1 MKKITALLLVIGLVN
16 APAVFAQEAA
26 QISSALG
33 SAPSGTKEIK
43 ASDNYVTLNFTNI
56 DIGALVKVM
65 SELTQRNFLLDEH
78 VVGKVTIM
86 TPNKISPDEAYQVF
100 LSALEIKGFTAIE
113 DGMVTRIIPAAS
125 ARQSGLKIFQDGNDA
140 GEGFV
145 TKLIRLNFVN
155 PQEIVRT
162 ITPLI
167 SKDGNII
174 AYPVTSSVII
184 TDSVSNLRKLE
195 RLIHIMD
202 VVAPEG
208 KGKINVYYLKN
219 ANSEELAKLMQALVT
234 KLPAPPAGGVQPAG
248 PATILEGPVNI
259 TSDKATNALIIVAS
273 PGDFEVVKDV
283 IQKLDIKRR
292 QVYVECAIVEM
303 SLSKASDIGFEF
315 QSFNQSNSN
324 SQATIGGTNFGD
336 IGPAIV
342 SGPTGLAAI
351 SGLAVGVIK
360 GTFTYNG
367 TTYLNVGALLHALQ
381 TNGDV
386 NVLSTPNIMAMDN
399 QKAEIMVGEN
409 VPFITGQTQNATTGS
424 TAVFN
429 TINREDVGIKLDLTP
444 QISSDDSVR
453 LEVKQEI
460 SDVIATTS
468 NNAAGPTTSKRSAS
482 TTVVVKDRQTV
493 VIGGLVQDNVTTST
507 SKVPILGDIPILGW
521 FFKSKQSSV
530 AKTDL
535 MIFITPYIIKNEEDA
550 TEMTKRKN
558 GSLEDFRKEY
568 HIEKKAS
575 ETIIPPKI
583 SKATEQPAANAPAN
597 ANGKLGTEL
606 KSSAVTTVPV
616 PTPVKAAGTPALEL
630 KSGAATTV
638 PVNVMPEQNPM
649 PVATAPTNTTSVNA
663 VEKTASELRSNVVS
677 TIPPR
682 AVPAQPPVETTP
694 STKEGVQ

>member
-1 MKKITALLLVIGLVN
+1 VKKITALLLVIGLVN
-16 APAVFAQEAA
+16 APAVFAQEAT
-26 QISSALG
+26 QISSALS
-33 SAPSGTKEIK
+33 SASSDTKKFK
-43 ASDNYVTLNFTNI
+43 ARDDYVTLNFTNI

-65 SELTQRNFLLDEH
+65 SELTQRNFLLDEK
-78 VVGKVTIM
+78 VTGKVTLM
-86 TPNKISPDEAYQVF
+86 TPTKISPDEAYQVF

-113 DGMVTRIIPAAS
+113 DGKVTRIIPVAS
-125 ARQSGLKIFQDGNDA
+125 ARQSGLKIFQDGNDV
-140 GEGFV
+140 GEGYV
-145 TKLIRLNFVN
+145 TKLIRLSFVN

-174 AYPVTSSVII
+174 AYPVTNSVII

-195 RLIHIMD
+195 SLIHIMD
-202 VVAPEG
+202 VMAPEG
-208 KGKINVYYLKN
+208 KGKIKVYYLKN
-219 ANSEELAKLMQALVT
+219 ANSEELAKLMQALVA

-259 TSDKATNALIIVAS
+259 TSDKATNSLIIVAS
-273 PGDFEVVKDV
+273 SGDFEVVRDV

-315 QSFNQSNSN
+315 QSFNQSNNN

-336 IGPAIV
+336 IGSAIV
-342 SGPTGLAAI
+342 SGPVGLAAI

-399 QKAEIMVGEN
+399 QKAQIMVGEN

-468 NNAAGPTTSKRSAS
+468 TNAAGPTTSKRAAS

-493 VIGGLVQDNVTTST
+493 VIGGLIQDNVTTST

-521 FFKSKQSSV
+521 FFKSKQTSV
-530 AKTDL
+530 AKTNL
-535 MIFITPYIIKNEEDA
+535 MIFITPYIIKNEDDA
-550 TEMTKRKN
+550 AEMTKRKN
-558 GSLEDFRKEY
+558 DTLEDFRKQY
-568 HIEKKAS
+568 RIEKKGS
-575 ETIIPPKI
+575 EPVI
-583 SKATEQPAANAPAN
+583 SLNPA
-597 ANGKLGTEL
+597 
-606 KSSAVTTVPV
+606 
-616 PTPVKAAGTPALEL
+616 KAAGTSAVELKMSVTPTVPANALPELNSRPVATTPTNATPGSEVKAPALEL
-630 KSGAATTV
+630 RSNAV
-638 PVNVMPEQNPM
+638 S
-649 PVATAPTNTTSVNA
+649 TAPQV
-663 VEKTASELRSNVVS
+663 
-677 TIPPR
+677 
-682 AVPAQPPVETTP
+682 VPATGNTQPASDKTTDEASPIEPPMETP
-694 STKEGVQ
+694 SPAGGVR